1 MITDKLNGYL
11 ILEHLSNIEL
21 YYTSPELTN
30 EDEIILRDEEFHHC
44 VNVMRNSEG
53 DTLYV
58 TDGQGKIITTTIQK
72 IENSQLKSKILTER
86 KYEDKVKNIWF
97 CIPSLKNPDRLK
109 FAFEK
114 CVELGITNFI
124 LFSSNHSINKKLK
137 PEKFRK
143 TTLSAMKQSL
153 RAYLPGITVL
163 SLNEIANNKGMKILM
178 DQNAERV
185 FDGKI
190 NLSESVYF
198 IFGPEGGFD
207 ESEINLFEKIN
218 TYSLSAHRL
227 RSETAIVKCASVL
240 NLP

>member
-1 MITDKLNGYL
+1 
-11 ILEHLSNIEL
+11 
-21 YYTSPELTN
+21 
-30 EDEIILRDEEFHHC
+30 
-44 VNVMRNSEG
+44 MRNSVG
-53 DTLYV
+53 NTLHV
-58 TDGQGKIITTTIQK
+58 TDGQGRILTSTIQK
-72 IENSQLKSKILTER
+72 IDKTQLKADIINER
-86 KYEDKVKNIWF
+86 KFENKAINIWF

-124 LFSSNHSINKKLK
+124 HFSSKYSINKKPKL
-137 PEKFRK
+137 EKYQK

-153 RAYLPGITVL
+153 RAYLPNIL
-163 SLNEIANNKGMKILM
+163 ASSLDEIANINGTKILL
-178 DQNAERV
+178 DQNANKL

-190 NLSESVYF
+190 DLSESVYF

-227 RSETAIVKCASVL
+227 RTETAIVNCASVL